1 MDFWGCEG
9 SGATFHG
16 LRMRS
21 RSTRKC
27 AHRNAG
33 DLGCS
38 LAVCACAYD
47 PIHVT
52 AQGKSL
58 GPNCAC
64 VQPPRHYR
72 GLPMNACVLYPMRSR
87 EFYDHIWALTRHL
100 GHMAYMLDSDWLKKF
115 LLRSDWLGPSVALYT
130 TTVLPQKSENVLPHS
145 RTFI

>member
-21 RSTRKC
+21 RSTWKC

-33 DLGCS
+33 DLGSS
-38 LAVCACAYD
+38 LAVCGCAYD

-58 GPNCAC
+58 GPNCAY
-64 VQPPRHYR
+64 VLSARLYR
-72 GLPMNACVLYPMRSR
+72 GLPMNAYVLYPMLPICTLIGRERSR
-87 EFYDHIWALTRHL
+87 EFFDDVF
-100 GHMAYMLDSDWLKKF
+100 MLMSHVTTFSLSDWLRATF
-115 LLRSDWLGPSVALYT
+115 AAL
-130 TTVLPQKSENVLPHS
+130 
-145 RTFI
+145 